1 MGVVFIRWKKKDKA
15 NKCFEESLKIRES
28 LHGAKSKEVADIYN
42 NLGISLMNDKDYKLA
57 EQYFQK
63 EIKLRIEIGKDFK

>member
-1 MGVVFIRWKKKDKA
+1 
-15 NKCFEESLKIRES
+15 
-28 LHGAKSKEVADIYN
+28 
-42 NLGISLMNDKDYKLA
+42 MNDKDYKLA